1 MSFVVI
7 EFEILSE
14 PDLSMEDSGIS
25 GRGRLSTELV
35 DHPDI
40 SGTDN
45 NGSSDLSTL
54 YLRTIWQV
62 VPWQAT
68 PKDNP

>member
-1 MSFVVI
+1 MSCVVI

-25 GRGRLSTELV
+25 GRGCLSTELV

-45 NGSSDLSTL
+45 NGSSDTL
-54 YLRTIWQV
+54 PSDKLAGSSLAGNTEG
-62 VPWQAT
+62 
-68 PKDNP
+68 